1 MKKNGGKKPRDTAP
15 LRELNYFVLHVGQLW
30 LWWKKEFLAA
40 AAAYTEGQRPK
51 KNWGSSLWRTGKLL
65 YSKDQVEIR
74 EPLKKHL
81 TVTNRILFSYS
92 GQCCSLLI
100 LYKYILCITK
110 LDFSAMSGNCWALDD
125 VLLQCEMMF
134 LRRKKT
140 ALSASS
146 FLFRSGWRVL
156 KTQKKYLNNYTFA
169 PHKLNLRLI
178 AG

>member
-1 MKKNGGKKPRDTAP
+1 MEVKKPRDTAP
-15 LRELNYFVLHVGQLW
+15 LSELNYFVLHVGQLW

-65 YSKDQVEIR
+65 YSKDHVEIR

-81 TVTNRILFSYS
+81 TVTNRILFTYS

-110 LDFSAMSGNCWALDD
+110 LDFCD
-125 VLLQCEMMF
+125 VWKLLS
-134 LRRKKT
+134 LRWCFITVRNDVFKKKKNRPV
-140 ALSASS
+140 SVFIS
-146 FLFRSGWRVL
+146 FSFWLKSFRVS
-156 KTQKKYLNNYTFA
+156 KEIFE
-169 PHKLNLRLI
+169 
-178 AG
+178 